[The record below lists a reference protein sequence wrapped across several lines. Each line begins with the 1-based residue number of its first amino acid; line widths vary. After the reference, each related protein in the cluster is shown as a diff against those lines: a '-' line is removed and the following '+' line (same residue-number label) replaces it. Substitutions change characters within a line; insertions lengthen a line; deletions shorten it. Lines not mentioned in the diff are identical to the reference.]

1 MSVWLSCKLY
11 VRVSYTVRVCCICKH
26 CSLPT
31 LNRDMNTH
39 HMTLPSLLVPLSAA
53 TIKILAAKF
62 LPLLSPTLLP
72 PAGWG
77 GCIWGEL
84 CIALSQGEKKK
95 SDQCGEAMRGSLGQA
110 NQCVRGTLPRALM
123 QMEARP
129 VTPGADMCVRSMG
142 RCIKNLTA
150 ISDACPLNM

>member
-95 SDQCGEAMRGSLGQA
+95 KWSMWGGDARFPRTSQSMRERNLAQGPYANGGTSGNPGSRH
-110 NQCVRGTLPRALM
+110 VRQINGALH
-123 QMEARP
+123 
-129 VTPGADMCVRSMG
+129 
-142 RCIKNLTA
+142 
-150 ISDACPLNM
+150 